1 MKNQG
6 YEPLSLKMCIRSAKT
21 YDFCVFV
28 CFAFMYALLSHLH
41 KCMLPSDIKLAHR
54 QNIRKQ
60 SSISNVARYVSYVK
74 SETSDIWRTGAWFLK
89 PFGERVEEKHIY
101 HLAKPNSAV
110 KTGTVYRGC
119 NVIYEVFWK
128 MEKST
133 LRGELET

>member
-1 MKNQG
+1 M
-6 YEPLSLKMCIRSAKT
+6 
-21 YDFCVFV
+21 
-28 CFAFMYALLSHLH
+28 
-41 KCMLPSDIKLAHR
+41 
-54 QNIRKQ
+54 
-60 SSISNVARYVSYVK
+60 
-74 SETSDIWRTGAWFLK
+74 FLK